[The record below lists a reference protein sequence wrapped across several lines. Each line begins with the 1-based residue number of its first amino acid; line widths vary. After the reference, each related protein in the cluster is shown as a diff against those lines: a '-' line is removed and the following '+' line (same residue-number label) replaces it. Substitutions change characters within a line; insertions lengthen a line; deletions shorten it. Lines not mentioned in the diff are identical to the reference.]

1 MKKSLLILLSLALVL
16 SFVGCKQNAVEDKNN
31 VNSENNNTELVEE
44 KEPEVLVPHVEGTL
58 EELMVKVYEGTGL
71 EFPNFANTVVDL
83 ESLVYYLGSEEIK
96 YKEALASEPMMSS
109 IAHSVVLVR
118 VEDLET
124 IEDTKALIKENV
136 DGRKWICVGVE
147 PDDII
152 VENIGDLIILIMDTD
167 NGELIL
173 ESFNSLNK

>member
-1 MKKSLLILLSLALVL
+1 MKKTLLLLLSVLLVL
-16 SFVGCKQNAVEDKNN
+16 SFVGCKEDTKNN
-31 VNSENNNTELVEE
+31 SEAIVDEE
-44 KEPEVLVPHVEGTL
+44 VEVLIPHVEGSL
-58 EELMVKVYEGTGL
+58 EEIMEKIYTGTGL
-71 EFPNFANTVVDL
+71 EFPNFVQTTVDS
-83 ESLVYYLGSEEIK
+83 ESLVYFLGSEEIL

-118 VEDLET
+118 AEDFET
-124 IEDTKALIKENV
+124 IKATKALIKDNV

-147 PDDII
+147 EDDII

-173 ESFNSLNK
+173 ESFNALNK